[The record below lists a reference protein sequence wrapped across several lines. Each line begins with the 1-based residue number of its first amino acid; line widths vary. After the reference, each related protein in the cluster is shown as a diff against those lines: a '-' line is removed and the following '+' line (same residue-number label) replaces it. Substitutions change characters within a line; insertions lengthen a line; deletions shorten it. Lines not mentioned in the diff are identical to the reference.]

1 MMQRAMLPAIST
13 RLLSTALLLLLIPAI
28 ALAQPSTEW
37 SLVPA
42 PSAGPARV
50 SGGVAHGCLAG
61 AVRLPD
67 DGPGYQVVR
76 VSRRR
81 DSGHPDLVAFVARLT
96 RQAQAAG
103 LAPFYVGD
111 MAQPRGGP
119 LPFGHASHQT
129 GLDVDIWF
137 NLDPNPP
144 LPPAAPENVALPPL
158 LPPPLRAIDRR
169 RFGPRQVTLLRPA

>member
-28 ALAQPSTEW
+28 ALAEPSTEW

-50 SGGVAHGCLAG
+50 IGGVAHGCLAG

-67 DGPGYQVVR
+67 DGPGYQVIR
-76 VSRRR
+76 LSRRR
-81 DSGHPDLVAFVARLT
+81 DFGHPDLVAFVARLA

-111 MAQPRGGP
+111 MAQPRRG
-119 LPFGHASHQT
+119 
-129 GLDVDIWF
+129 
-137 NLDPNPP
+137 
-144 LPPAAPENVALPPL
+144 
-158 LPPPLRAIDRR
+158 PPPLRHANHQTGI
-169 RFGPRQVTLLRPA
+169 GPNIPV